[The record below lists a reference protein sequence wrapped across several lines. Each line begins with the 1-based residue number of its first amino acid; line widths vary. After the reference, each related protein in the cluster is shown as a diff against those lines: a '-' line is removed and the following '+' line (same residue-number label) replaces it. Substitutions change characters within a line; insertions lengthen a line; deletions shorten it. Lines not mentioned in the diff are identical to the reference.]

1 MPGTRLVR
9 EMERQRIK
17 SELTVV
23 YLVYY
28 QCSQYLEFSFRE
40 DQIRTIFKL
49 SVTKEAILLHHK
61 NSTKIQQSCCLKW
74 ATFGESNVNFPW
86 QLKTKDKKKNETNI
100 NIPLSNPYSISL
112 SIFLEW
118 RDPRLNLAFSMVFR
132 QGKQSAS
139 FSSCWSPP
147 LQITFDLH
155 KGLLTESDEFRA
167 VCIYLLKEFGDIEVT
182 HA

>member
-1 MPGTRLVR
+1 MG
-9 EMERQRIK
+9 IK
-17 SELTVV
+17 
-23 YLVYY
+23 
-28 QCSQYLEFSFRE
+28 
-40 DQIRTIFKL
+40 
-49 SVTKEAILLHHK
+49 
-61 NSTKIQQSCCLKW
+61 
-74 ATFGESNVNFPW
+74 
-86 QLKTKDKKKNETNI
+86 KTKDKKNYTNI
-100 NIPLSNPYSISL
+100 NNPLSNPYSIYL